1 LLLGVQDYPRSESI
15 GAICLGVKVSWDAMP
30 VCLKR
35 RRGAFGM
42 SAEEPSPAGAGRM
55 QVGIM
60 SPKVT
65 GAGIAWHRIVSTQTQ
80 AAREERRAKNPMQ
93 HATAMRLRM

>member
-1 LLLGVQDYPRSESI
+1 
-15 GAICLGVKVSWDAMP
+15 
-30 VCLKR
+30 
-35 RRGAFGM
+35 
-42 SAEEPSPAGAGRM
+42 M